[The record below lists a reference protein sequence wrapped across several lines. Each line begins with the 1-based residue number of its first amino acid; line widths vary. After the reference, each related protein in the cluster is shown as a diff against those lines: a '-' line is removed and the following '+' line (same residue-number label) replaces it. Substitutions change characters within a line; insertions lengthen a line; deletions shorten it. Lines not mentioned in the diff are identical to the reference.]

1 MKEAIGG
8 VSLFQIVI
16 LFLLLFTGVMCLT
29 INHSKA
35 YGVKD
40 KIINILETDKLSSY
54 EKSNNN
60 ELNSETVDNIIE
72 HLNESGYRITGRCPS
87 DEWTGYDRNGVKTNN
102 NASFC
107 IKTVDV
113 SKAYYNDAVEKCK
126 NNGCTVTSGH
136 LPKMVYYD
144 IIVFYQLDIPIIKQI
159 FNLKLYGSTK
169 ILFGENSI

>member
-35 YGVKD
+35 FGVKD
-40 KIINILETDKLSSY
+40 EIINILETDILASYGTVSSY
-54 EKSNNN
+54 EVSTDTMTK
-60 ELNSETVDNIIE
+60 IIN
-72 HLNESGYRITGRCPS
+72 HLNEVGYRITGDCPS
-87 DEWTGYDRNGVKTNN
+87 GYVGYDRNYPNDKKTVST

-107 IKTVDV
+107 VRSVNV
-113 SKAYYNDAVEKCK
+113 SNAYRNDLLDKCK
-126 NNGCTVTSGH
+126 NNKCDITYDDFPS
-136 LPKMVYYD
+136 MIYYD
-144 IIVFYQLDIPIIKQI
+144 VILFYQLDIPIISKV

-169 ILFGENSI
+169 TLLG